1 MGYFTVER
9 GDFSSVYNNYK
20 ETGRKEIMKVIKIK
34 ELPEVTPANLYNMTS
49 RWVVDE
55 SIGAKTMRISQ
66 GHLEPDGVVKAH
78 RHENMEQLFIVLKGA
93 LLMKSEQEEVRIEE
107 GEAVLIY
114 PGESHATSAD
124 NEEADY
130 LVVTGF
136 NYS

>member
-1 MGYFTVER
+1 MR
-9 GDFSSVYNNYK
+9 L
-20 ETGRKEIMKVIKIK
+20 IKVK
-34 ELPEVTPANLYNMTS
+34 ELPEVIPPNHYNMTS

-55 SIGAKTMRISQ
+55 SIGAKSMRISQ
-66 GHLEPDGVVKAH
+66 GHFEPSGEVKAH

-107 GEAVLIY
+107 GEAIFIY

-124 NEEADY
+124 NEEVDY